1 MQVCVCLGTYLGML
15 REVPDKRWV
24 LRSLHLTPEWV
35 NDRPL
40 KLAMWKTE
48 WVFFSTH
55 FSLSCIFQEI
65 VSSFSLLL
73 RQKKPKESFFV
84 LLFTL
89 NFMFNSS
96 LGPRWVHLAMF
107 PGLTAPHRPSAPTF
121 SGSHLS
127 EEPSGAAPA
136 LWAALSLLLLPTQ
149 ALFPH
154 SSQTHFVRTYRVSW
168 NLRHC
173 WSWAVLLHALP
184 EKGKLHQLCRCQ
196 VRHFPLL
203 AILKCEGNVY
213 LSIAETW

>member
-1 MQVCVCLGTYLGML
+1 MF
-15 REVPDKRWV
+15 V
-24 LRSLHLTPEWV
+24 LAHIWGCSERYQTRDGFWGVSIWLLNGWMTGLLNLPCEKQNV
-35 NDRPL
+35 
-40 KLAMWKTE
+40 

-173 WSWAVLLHALP
+173 WSWAALLYALP

>member
-1 MQVCVCLGTYLGML
+1 MAHIWGCSERYQTRDEFRGVSIWLLNGWMTGLLNLPC
-15 REVPDKRWV
+15 EKQ
-24 LRSLHLTPEWV
+24 
-35 NDRPL
+35 N
-40 KLAMWKTE
+40 A

-107 PGLTAPHRPSAPTF
+107 PGLTARHRPSFPTF
-121 SGSHLS
+121 PGSNLS

-136 LWAALSLLLLPTQ
+136 LWAALSLLLLRTQ
-149 ALFPH
+149 ALFLH
-154 SSQTHFVRTYRVSW
+154 SSQTHFVRTYRMSW
-168 NLRHC
+168 NLGHC
-173 WSWAVLLHALP
+173 WLWAVLLYAPP

-196 VRHFPLL
+196 VRHFPIL

-213 LSIAETW
+213 LAIAETW